1 MNWDQ
6 RSWRKQLKK
15 HTKRDQKILKKN
27 TRHQKGSKLNFPA
40 FKIQKINR
48 EVTITSIRSPTTYFN
63 NANDATSLQLHCIT
77 HVMLH
82 NQGMNYITAQ
92 P

>member
-6 RSWRKQLKK
+6 RSGRKQPKK
-15 HTKRDQKILKKN
+15 HTKSDQKILKKN

-48 EVTITSIRSPTTYFN
+48 EAIFTSIRSPTTYFN
-63 NANDATSLQLHCIT
+63 NANDATSPQLH
-77 HVMLH
+77 
-82 NQGMNYITAQ
+82 YITLCN
-92 P
+92 